1 VRVATATLIA
11 VNVLA
16 FLVFQGGSPTLS
28 AETGIEFRCNA
39 VEYGLIPYEVTHPG
53 EQLSD
58 PYCQAAPEE
67 AGAAHEEHAHEEPRS
82 DPGLVA
88 DAPTALTIP
97 TSVLMHGSLLHLGL
111 NMLFLWI
118 FGSRL
123 ERRIGSWRLLGL
135 YVLGAAATVA
145 ALIALAPDLPIAT
158 IGSSGAVA
166 AVIGACLVR
175 FPRENLTFFA
185 LPVAVL
191 AGAWVAAQLLVAQ
204 LDLAQPVAGD
214 GGDVAYLAQLGGL
227 LAGAAV
233 AAWTAKGPVTGRKAW
248 RSRTGG
254 DRPMT
259 GG

>member
-1 VRVATATLIA
+1 MRVATAALIA

-16 FLVFQGGSPTLS
+16 YLAFQGGSPTLP

-39 VEYGLIPYEVTHPG
+39 VEYGLIPYELTHPG
-53 EQLSD
+53 VQLSD
-58 PYCQAAPEE
+58 PYCQATPQE
-67 AGAAHEEHAHEEPRS
+67 AGGAHHEPRS

-88 DAPTALTIP
+88 DAPTALTTI

-123 ERRIGSWRLLGL
+123 ERSVGPWRLIGL
-135 YVLGAAATVA
+135 YVLGAAATIA
-145 ALIALAPDLPIAT
+145 TLIALAPDLPIAT

-166 AVIGACLVR
+166 AVMGVCLVR

-191 AGAWVAAQLLVAQ
+191 AGAWVAAQLLIAQ
-204 LDLAQPVAGD
+204 LDLAQPVAGG
-214 GGDVAYLAQLGGL
+214 GGDVAYLAQVGGL
-227 LAGAAV
+227 LAGAAAAWAV
-233 AAWTAKGPVTGRKAW
+233 AAR
-248 RSRTGG
+248 
-254 DRPMT
+254 RPRLAR
-259 GG
+259 G

>member
-58 PYCQAAPEE
+58 PYCQATPEE
-67 AGAAHEEHAHEEPRS
+67 PGAAHHEPRS

-97 TSVLMHGSLLHLGL
+97 TSVLMHGSLLYLGL

-123 ERRIGSWRLLGL
+123 ERRIGPWRLLGL

-166 AVIGACLVR
+166 AVIGACVVR
-175 FPRENLTFFA
+175 FPRESLTFFA
-185 LPVAVL
+185 VPVAAL
-191 AGAWVAAQLLVAQ
+191 AAAWVAAQLLVAQ

-227 LAGAAV
+227 LAGAAAAKRPV
-233 AAWTAKGPVTGRKAW
+233 ARGKAW

-254 DRPMT
+254 DRPMA

>member
-1 VRVATATLIA
+1 VRVATTALIA
-11 VNVLA
+11 LGVFA
-16 FLVFQGGSPTLS
+16 YLVFQGGSPTLS

-53 EQLSD
+53 ERLSD
-58 PYCQAAPEE
+58 PYCQATPEE
-67 AGAAHEEHAHEEPRS
+67 PGAAHHERRS

-123 ERRIGSWRLLGL
+123 ERRIGPWRLLGL

-175 FPRENLTFFA
+175 FPRENLTVFA

-233 AAWTAKGPVTGRKAW
+233 AAWTAKGPVARRKAW

-254 DRPMT
+254 DRRMA

>member
-1 VRVATATLIA
+1 MRVATAALIA

-53 EQLSD
+53 EQLGD
-58 PYCQAAPEE
+58 PYCQATPEE
-67 AGAAHEEHAHEEPRS
+67 PGAAHHEPRS

-118 FGSRL
+118 FASRL
-123 ERRIGSWRLLGL
+123 ERRIGPWRLLGL
-135 YVLGAAATVA
+135 YVLGAAATIA
-145 ALIALAPDLPIAT
+145 TLIALAPYLPIAT
-158 IGSSGAVA
+158 IGSAGAVA
-166 AVIGACLVR
+166 AVIGMCLVR

-191 AGAWVAAQLLVAQ
+191 AGAWFAAQLLVAQ

-233 AAWTAKGPVTGRKAW
+233 AAWTAKRPVAGRKAW

-254 DRPMT
+254 DRPMA

>member
-1 VRVATATLIA
+1 VRVATTALIA
-11 VNVLA
+11 LGVLA
-16 FLVFQGGSPTLS
+16 YLVFQGGSPTLS

-53 EQLSD
+53 ERLSD
-58 PYCQAAPEE
+58 PYCQATPEE
-67 AGAAHEEHAHEEPRS
+67 PGAAHHEPRS

-88 DAPTALTIP
+88 DAPTALTML

-123 ERRIGSWRLLGL
+123 ERSIGPWRLLGL
-135 YVLGAAATVA
+135 YVLGAAATSVT
-145 ALIALAPDLPIAT
+145 LIALAPDLPIAT

-166 AVIGACLVR
+166 AVIGACVVR
-175 FPRENLTFFA
+175 FPRESLTFFA
-185 LPVAVL
+185 VPVAAL
-191 AGAWVAAQLLVAQ
+191 AAAWVAAQLLVAQ

-227 LAGAAV
+227 LAGAAAAKRPV
-233 AAWTAKGPVTGRKAW
+233 ARGKAW
-248 RSRTGG
+248 RPRTGG
-254 DRPMT
+254 DRPMA

>member
-1 VRVATATLIA
+1 MPGVRVATAALIA
-11 VNVLA
+11 VNVLVY
-16 FLVFQGGSPTLS
+16 LVFQGGSPTLP

-58 PYCQAAPEE
+58 PYCQAAPEG
-67 AGAAHEEHAHEEPRS
+67 AGAVHEQHAHDEPRS

-88 DAPTALTIP
+88 DAPTALTTL

-111 NMLFLWI
+111 NMLFLWM

-123 ERRIGSWRLLGL
+123 ERSIGPWRLLGL
-135 YVLGAAATVA
+135 YVVGAVA
-145 ALIALAPDLPIAT
+145 AIATLIALAPDLPIAT
-158 IGSSGAVA
+158 IGSSGAVV

-175 FPRENLTFFA
+175 FTRENLTFFA
-185 LPVAVL
+185 LPVGAL
-191 AGAWVAAQLLVAQ
+191 AGAWIAAQLLIAQ

-227 LAGAAV
+227 VTGMA
-233 AAWTAKGPVTGRKAW
+233 AAWATAAW
-248 RSRTGG
+248 RPRVARG
-254 DRPMT
+254 
-259 GG
+259 

>member
-1 VRVATATLIA
+1 VRVATTALIA
-11 VNVLA
+11 LGVLA
-16 FLVFQGGSPTLS
+16 YLVFQGGSPTLS

-58 PYCQAAPEE
+58 PYCQATPEE
-67 AGAAHEEHAHEEPRS
+67 PGAAHHEPRS

-88 DAPTALTIP
+88 DAPTALTLF

-123 ERRIGSWRLLGL
+123 ERSIGPWRLLGL
-135 YVLGAAATVA
+135 YVLGAAATSA
-145 ALIALAPDLPIAT
+145 TLIALAPDLPIAT

-166 AVIGACLVR
+166 AVIGACVVR
-175 FPRENLTFFA
+175 FPRESLTFFA
-185 LPVAVL
+185 VPVAAL

-227 LAGAAV
+227 LAGAA
-233 AAWTAKGPVTGRKAW
+233 AAKGAVAGGKAW

-254 DRPMT
+254 DRPMA